1 MVEEVFTSRVN
12 HVKSLVEKEFS
23 DLNKLAIDHIKIKK
37 KKLSTSDSY
46 TKEETQRLT
55 REIEKESVDFAVR
68 ENSKMGEI
76 LTSKKNKIKSSLQS
90 VYKEINEAKKDV
102 NSLNLLS
109 LQIKRNTFKFMFSI
123 WIRMWINMK
132 LATELIWPI

>member
-1 MVEEVFTSRVN
+1 M
-12 HVKSLVEKEFS
+12 
-23 DLNKLAIDHIKIKK
+23 
-37 KKLSTSDSY
+37 
-46 TKEETQRLT
+46 QRLT

-68 ENSKMGEI
+68 ENSKMEEI

-109 LQIKRNTFKFMFSI
+109 LQIKRNTF
-123 WIRMWINMK
+123 
-132 LATELIWPI
+132 

>member
-1 MVEEVFTSRVN
+1 M
-12 HVKSLVEKEFS
+12 
-23 DLNKLAIDHIKIKK
+23 
-37 KKLSTSDSY
+37 
-46 TKEETQRLT
+46 QRLT

-109 LQIKRNTFKFMFSI
+109 LQIKRNTLKFMFSI
-123 WIRMWINMK
+123 
-132 LATELIWPI
+132 

>member
-123 WIRMWINMK
+123 
-132 LATELIWPI
+132 

>member
-23 DLNKLAIDHIKIKK
+23 NLNKLAIDHIKIKK

-123 WIRMWINMK
+123 
-132 LATELIWPI
+132 

>member
-1 MVEEVFTSRVN
+1 MATKLEQLVEEVFTSRVN

-23 DLNKLAIDHIKIKK
+23 NLNKLAIDHIKIKK

-123 WIRMWINMK
+123 
-132 LATELIWPI
+132 

>member
-46 TKEETQRLT
+46 TKEEMQRLT

-109 LQIKRNTFKFMFSI
+109 LQIKRNTLKFMFSI
-123 WIRMWINMK
+123 
-132 LATELIWPI
+132 

>member
-1 MVEEVFTSRVN
+1 MATKLEQLVEEVFTSRVN

-123 WIRMWINMK
+123 
-132 LATELIWPI
+132 